1 MKIFITGSTGFIGK
15 HLVKN
20 LKARGHELFLLD
32 KDLADIKEWINEVKN
47 FNPDAVIHL
56 AWQGIPDYGPETSA
70 KNLKYGLDLIENLSK
85 IGCKWVLSAGSCWEY
100 GGKAGKIS
108 EDAEIKPIN
117 DFTKAKND
125 LHIKGREIAQK
136 NNIDFI
142 WTRFFYVYG
151 PGQKETS
158 LIPYLI
164 KCVREGKTPEIKN
177 PNAKN
182 DFIYVEDLAEA
193 LAELVENKVKTN
205 VYNIGSGKLTAVQ
218 DVIKIIYENFKLE
231 PKKKDTAPG
240 STDIYSD
247 FFADISKIKKDAGW
261 QPKTTI
267 EQGIKNTIDYLNKQ

>member
-125 LHIKGREIAQK
+125 LFH
-136 NNIDFI
+136 
-142 WTRFFYVYG
+142 
-151 PGQKETS
+151 
-158 LIPYLI
+158 
-164 KCVREGKTPEIKN
+164 
-177 PNAKN
+177 
-182 DFIYVEDLAEA
+182 
-193 LAELVENKVKTN
+193 
-205 VYNIGSGKLTAVQ
+205 
-218 DVIKIIYENFKLE
+218 
-231 PKKKDTAPG
+231 
-240 STDIYSD
+240 
-247 FFADISKIKKDAGW
+247 
-261 QPKTTI
+261 
-267 EQGIKNTIDYLNKQ
+267 

>member
-1 MKIFITGSTGFIGK
+1 MSINTKYRTEAAEIMDDFSLEGET
-15 HLVKN
+15 LRD
-20 LKARGHELFLLD
+20 ALD
-32 KDLADIKEWINEVKN
+32 KIAAINRLLGGNKLTLQGVRTLLSNIGDERTLTIIDVGCGNGDMLRSLAN
-47 FNPDAVIHL
+47 F
-56 AWQGIPDYGPETSA
+56 GY
-70 KNLKYGLDLIENLSK
+70 
-85 IGCKWVLSAGSCWEY
+85 
-100 GGKAGKIS
+100 
-108 EDAEIKPIN
+108 
-117 DFTKAKND
+117 
-125 LHIKGREIAQK
+125 K

-218 DVIKIIYENFKLE
+218 DVVKIIYENFKLE